1 MGATACFS
9 KPPLLSHRQPQSQ
22 EGQVYSS
29 GALYYSLVA
38 QDTCQPGAGPG
49 VRTPRALKGIVW
61 TCPNAYDLSTQQA
74 CQGGTMW
81 RKTTEAKPTQAAS
94 KPSGP
99 ASTTETPKQTDAVSK
114 QGSTT
119 PVAANATS
127 TPAVN
132 PSSANGGASV
142 QSPATPATSSAPP
155 AATKSAPAP
164 VAPQARVPAPA
175 SQPPRSEEASTI
187 SAGLKIKG
195 EITGTSDLTIDGET
209 QGKVRLTNGRVT
221 VGPSGRV
228 IADIDAREIV
238 VNGTVQGNLKA
249 TDSVRLGSSGQVEG
263 SILTARIGIDDG
275 ARLRGNVEMIRAGH
289 TQDSAPTQ
297 AARAATA
304 STSQDSD

>member
-1 MGATACFS
+1 
-9 KPPLLSHRQPQSQ
+9 
-22 EGQVYSS
+22 
-29 GALYYSLVA
+29 
-38 QDTCQPGAGPG
+38 
-49 VRTPRALKGIVW
+49 
-61 TCPNAYDLSTQQA
+61 
-74 CQGGTMW
+74 MW

-99 ASTTETPKQTDAVSK
+99 ASTTETPKQTDAAPR

-119 PVAANATS
+119 PVVANATS
-127 TPAVN
+127 APGVN
-132 PSSANGGASV
+132 QPSANGTTTAPAQAATAGSSA
-142 QSPATPATSSAPP
+142 SPAAV
-155 AATKSAPAP
+155 KSAPAA
-164 VAPQARVPAPA
+164 VAPQARVAAPTP
-175 SQPPRSEEASTI
+175 QPSRSEEASTI

-249 TDSVRLGSSGQVEG
+249 TDSVRLGSSGHVEG
-263 SILTARIGIDDG
+263 SILTARIWIDDG
-275 ARLRGNVEMIRAGH
+275 ARLRGNVEMIRAGQA
-289 TQDSAPTQ
+289 QDSIPAQ